1 MTTSYIGSIL
11 SALFVSSLIFALL
24 LIKIITITVMETTTL
39 MIKAVARELMDTM
52 YVVCS
57 ITVAVVRALTDEV
70 DVVAVPDSP
79 KFPLGKR
86 MPMIG
91 SLVSLVL
98 PVIFPQTTVC
108 MANVHMLP
116 LVGTSV
122 QVTVVWLVVVGQ
134 LPQFD
139 VRML

>member
-1 MTTSYIGSIL
+1 MTSSYIGSIL

-24 LIKIITITVMETTTL
+24 LIKIITITVMETTIL

-57 ITVAVVRALTDEV
+57 ITVAVVRALTDVV

-86 MPMIG
+86 MPVFTLIG

-98 PVIFPQTTVC
+98 PVIFPQTTV
-108 MANVHMLP
+108 
-116 LVGTSV
+116 
-122 QVTVVWLVVVGQ
+122 
-134 LPQFD
+134 
-139 VRML
+139 